1 MKKLIVLMFILSS
14 FAFSA
19 NNNDIEQ
26 KLNMIIERM
35 NKMQKQLDSKDQE
48 IKKLK
53 QEVKKQKVETK
64 KEFLVNS
71 CDKIKVI
78 NFNYIYHENGGIVPY
93 YTLVITLK
101 NTYPYAIK
109 KFAGKLLLKDQSDT
123 TMLTEYIESSKTF
136 LKNGNITIKKNHM
149 INSQLESSMKS
160 ESPSN
165 IKAIFS
171 PSAILFSNGKKA
183 QCGGLF
189 NISF

>member
-1 MKKLIVLMFILSS
+1 MKKFIIFVILLSS

-19 NNNDIEQ
+19 NNSEIEK

-35 NKMQKQLDSKDQE
+35 NKMQKQLDSKDKE

-78 NFNYIYHENGGIVPY
+78 DFDYTYNKNGGIMPY
-93 YTLVITLK
+93 YVLKITLK
-101 NTYPYAIK
+101 NKYPYAIK
-109 KFAGKLLLKDQSDT
+109 RFAGKLLLKDQEDT
-123 TMLTEYIESSKTF
+123 TMLTEYIESKQTLSKDGT
-136 LKNGNITIKKNHM
+136 ITIKKNHI
-149 INSQLESSMKS
+149 INSQLESTMKTV
-160 ESPSN
+160 SPLN

-171 PSAILFSNGKKA
+171 PSAILFSNGRKA